1 MMLLLEVL
9 VLQNNKKQDL
19 NLVFLIILLYYYN
32 GGKMKKLFLSFF
44 IPFII
49 LLFLFFIKNIIIGD
63 NSILYGDA
71 QYQYY
76 QLLLDLKRIFEGNS
90 NLFYTFKV
98 GFGSAMLPTIA
109 YYLISPFNILVNFFS
124 FENMEYLFLL
134 LVLLKISLCGL
145 TMYIYL
151 NYNLKNKYTLLFST
165 AYALSSYIIV
175 NYFQIMWLDVYFL
188 APLILLGIDKIIK
201 EKKYLLYGITL
212 FLSILFNYY
221 MGYMCC
227 IFSVLY
233 FIYKYLLN
241 EKKDKKMIK
250 RFVIISILAGLMT
263 FFLHLP
269 HLLELIEINRT
280 SNKNYWFN
288 FNIIEVLSK
297 FFIGN
302 KAIIN
307 NEFYPH
313 LYIGLFNVILLFFYF
328 VNNNISKRE
337 KILSLLFLLILL
349 LSVIIVPLNNF
360 WHAFS
365 YPIGFN
371 FRYMFLF
378 NIVIISICLKS
389 FGNLKFIDKKW
400 YYVIFLI
407 ILILSNLIIFSRNLD
422 YLYVFINVFL
432 IMIYLFIFKIRN
444 KDTKI
449 LFCILVIAELFFNN
463 YIVLNGYSLAKR
475 YYIDG
480 RFNEKMNTINS
491 IKDNSFY
498 RMEFE
503 RKYAFNDPLNYGY
516 YGVTGWLSSSNV
528 NYDFYDRFGY
538 YTTINMAFY
547 NHFLVLDSL
556 FGIKYYEAIYELPYY
571 DLLKTNQISVFD
583 DVLYGISYQNS
594 YLYQNPYVLGL
605 GYMVDS
611 NIKNGFECT
620 NAFECQNEL
629 LKKMTGLDENVYKEN
644 KVSNEI
650 VITDNLDFYILVD
663 DEMEL
668 DKIVDFC
675 VDKVGCYELNFTSNR
690 SFFIKNTFDVGYKLK
705 VSANNDI
712 YIAYFDIDKFINHY
726 DILKNNQLNIT
737 SFKENHI
744 KGNINVKDNK
754 TLFLS
759 INYDADF
766 KILVDGKETNY
777 YKVLDNFIGLDLS
790 EGYHDIEI
798 KYEVKGFKLGLIISL
813 ISSILFI
820 IFIRRWENERN

>member
-1 MMLLLEVL
+1 MVNTM
-9 VLQNNKKQDL
+9 KKYFL
-19 NLVFLIILLYYYN
+19 SFLISLIILVFL
-32 GGKMKKLFLSFF
+32 FL
-44 IPFII
+44 
-49 LLFLFFIKNIIIGD
+49 IKNIIFGD

-76 QLLLDLKRIFEGNS
+76 QLLIDLKRIFEGNS

-175 NYFQIMWLDVYFL
+175 NYFQIMWLDVCFL
-188 APLILLGIDKIIK
+188 APILLLGIDKIIK

-233 FIYKYLLN
+233 FIYKYLLS
-241 EKKDKKMIK
+241 EKKDTKMIK

-269 HLLELIEINRT
+269 HLLELIDINRV

-302 KAIIN
+302 KATVN

-313 LYIGLFNVILLFFYF
+313 LYIGLFNIILLFFYF
-328 VNNNISKRE
+328 VNKNISKRE
-337 KILSLLFLLILL
+337 KTLSLIFLLILL
-349 LSVIIVPLNNF
+349 LSIVIVPLNNF

-378 NIVIISICLKS
+378 NIFIISICLKS
-389 FGNLKFIDKKW
+389 FENLEFIDKKW

-407 ILILSNLIIFSRNLD
+407 MLILSILIMFRRDLD
-422 YLYVFINVFL
+422 YLYIFISLVL
-432 IMIYLFIFKIRN
+432 ILIYLLVFQVRN

-449 LFCILVIAELFFNN
+449 LFSILVIAELFFNS
-463 YIVLNGYSLAKR
+463 YIFLDGYPLTKR

-480 RFNEKMNTINS
+480 RFEEKEKTINS
-491 IKDNSFY
+491 INNDSFY
-498 RMEFE
+498 RMEFQ
-503 RKYAFNDPLNYGY
+503 KKFAFNDPLNYGY

-538 YTTINMAFY
+538 YTTNNTAFY

-556 FGIKYYEAIYELPYY
+556 FGIKYYESLNELPYY
-571 DLLKTNQISVFD
+571 NLLKKDKVSVFD
-583 DVLYGISYQNS
+583 DVLYGISYQDS
-594 YLYQNPYVLGL
+594 YLYQNPYALSL

-611 NIKNGFECT
+611 DIKNSFECN

-629 LKKMTGLDENVYKEN
+629 LKKMTGLNEIVYKES
-644 KVSNEI
+644 KVNNQI
-650 VITDNLDFYILVD
+650 IIDDKLDFYLLVS
-663 DEMEL
+663 DEVRL
-668 DKIVDFC
+668 DGIVDFC
-675 VDKVGCYELNFTSNR
+675 IDKIGCYELNATANR
-690 SFFIKNTFDVGYKLK
+690 SMFIKNNFYLNDKLQ
-705 VSANNDI
+705 VNSNVDI
-712 YIAYFDIDKFINHY
+712 YMAYFDINKFINHY

-744 KGNINVKDNK
+744 KGNINVNDNK

-759 INYDADF
+759 INYDDDF
-766 KILVDGKETNY
+766 KILVDGKEANY
-777 YKVLDNFIGLDLS
+777 YKLLNNFIGLDLD
-790 EGYHDIEI
+790 EGNHDIEI
-798 KYEVKGFKLGLIISL
+798 KYEIKGAKLGIMISL

-820 IFIRRWENERN
+820 ICIRRWKYERN

>member
-1 MMLLLEVL
+1 MVNTM
-9 VLQNNKKQDL
+9 KKYFL
-19 NLVFLIILLYYYN
+19 SFLISLIILVFL
-32 GGKMKKLFLSFF
+32 FL
-44 IPFII
+44 
-49 LLFLFFIKNIIIGD
+49 IKNIIFGD

-76 QLLLDLKRIFEGNS
+76 QLLIDLKRIFEGNS

-175 NYFQIMWLDVYFL
+175 NYFQIMWLDVCFL
-188 APLILLGIDKIIK
+188 APILLLGIDKIIK

-233 FIYKYLLN
+233 FIYKYLLS
-241 EKKDKKMIK
+241 EKKDTKMIK

-269 HLLELIEINRT
+269 HLLELIDINRV

-302 KAIIN
+302 KATVN

-313 LYIGLFNVILLFFYF
+313 LYIGLFNIILLFFYF
-328 VNNNISKRE
+328 VNKNISKRE
-337 KILSLLFLLILL
+337 KTLSLIFLLILL
-349 LSVIIVPLNNF
+349 LSIVIVPLNNF

-378 NIVIISICLKS
+378 NIFIISICLKS
-389 FGNLKFIDKKW
+389 FENLEFIDKKW

-407 ILILSNLIIFSRNLD
+407 MLILSILIMFRRDLD
-422 YLYVFINVFL
+422 YLYIFISLVL
-432 IMIYLFIFKIRN
+432 ILIYLLVFQVRN

-449 LFCILVIAELFFNN
+449 LFSILVIAELFFNS
-463 YIVLNGYSLAKR
+463 YIFLDGYHLTKR

-480 RFNEKMNTINS
+480 RFEEKEKTINS
-491 IKDNSFY
+491 INNDSFY
-498 RMEFE
+498 RMEFQ
-503 RKYAFNDPLNYGY
+503 KKFAFNDPLNYGY

-538 YTTINMAFY
+538 YTTNNTAFY

-556 FGIKYYEAIYELPYY
+556 FGIKYYETIYELPYY
-571 DLLKTNQISVFD
+571 NLIRNNKISVFD
-583 DVLYGISYQNS
+583 DVLYGISYYDSN
-594 YLYQNPYVLGL
+594 LYQNPYALSL

-611 NIKNGFECT
+611 NIKNSFECE

-663 DEMEL
+663 DEVEL

-675 VDKVGCYELNFTSNR
+675 VDKVGCYELNATSNR
-690 SFFIKNTFDVGYKLK
+690 SFFIKNTFDVGDKLK
-705 VSANNDI
+705 VGTNADV
-712 YIAYFDIDKFINHY
+712 YMAYFDINNFIDHY
-726 DILKNNQLNIT
+726 NVLKNNQLNIT

-820 IFIRRWENERN
+820 IFIRRWKNERN

>member
-1 MMLLLEVL
+1 M
-9 VLQNNKKQDL
+9 KKYFL
-19 NLVFLIILLYYYN
+19 SFLIPLIILIF
-32 GGKMKKLFLSFF
+32 LFL
-44 IPFII
+44 
-49 LLFLFFIKNIIIGD
+49 IKNVIFGD
-63 NSILYGDA
+63 NSILYGDS

-76 QLLLDLKRIFEGNS
+76 QLLLDLKRVFEGNS

-109 YYLISPFNILVNFFS
+109 YYLVSPFNILVNFFS
-124 FENMEYLFLL
+124 LENMECLFLI
-134 LVLLKISLCGL
+134 LVLIKISLCGL

-151 NYNLKNKYTLLFST
+151 NYNFKNKYTLLFST

-212 FLSILFNYY
+212 FFSILFNYY

-233 FIYKYLLN
+233 FAYKYLLN

-250 RFVIISILAGLMT
+250 RFVIVSILAGLMT

-269 HLLELIEINRT
+269 HLLELLEINRV
-280 SNKNYWFN
+280 SNKDYLFN
-288 FNIIEVLSK
+288 FNIIGVLSK

-302 KAIIN
+302 KATVN
-307 NEFYPH
+307 NDFYPY

-328 VNNNISKRE
+328 VNKNISKRE
-337 KILSLLFLLILL
+337 KILSSVFLLILL

-389 FGNLKFIDKKW
+389 FINIKFVDKKW

-407 ILILSNLIIFSRNLD
+407 MLILSILIMYRRDLD
-422 YLYVFINVFL
+422 YSYIFISLFL

-444 KDTKI
+444 KDAKI
-449 LFCILVIAELFFNN
+449 LFSILVIAELFFNS
-463 YIVLNGYSLAKR
+463 YIFLDGYHLTKR
-475 YYIDG
+475 YYIEG
-480 RFNEKMNTINS
+480 RFEEKEKTINS
-491 IKDNSFY
+491 INDDSFY
-498 RMEFE
+498 RMEFQ
-503 RKYAFNDPLNYGY
+503 KKFAFNDPLNYNY

-528 NYDFYDRFGY
+528 NYEFYDRFGY
-538 YTTINMAFY
+538 YTTNNTAFY

-556 FGIKYYEAIYELPYY
+556 FGIKYYESLNELPYY
-571 DLLKTNQISVFD
+571 NLLKKDKVSVFD
-583 DVLYGISYQNS
+583 DVLYGISYQDS
-594 YLYQNPYVLGL
+594 YLYQNPYALSL

-611 NIKNGFECT
+611 DIKNSFECN

-629 LKKMTGLDENVYKEN
+629 LKKMTGLNEIVYKES
-644 KVSNEI
+644 KVNNQI
-650 VITDNLDFYILVD
+650 IIDDKLDFYLLVS
-663 DEMEL
+663 DEVRL
-668 DKIVDFC
+668 DGIVDFC
-675 VDKVGCYELNFTSNR
+675 IDKIGCYELNATANR
-690 SFFIKNTFDVGYKLK
+690 SMFIKNNFYLNDKLQ
-705 VSANNDI
+705 VNSNVDI
-712 YIAYFDIDKFINHY
+712 YMAYFDINKFINHY

-744 KGNINVKDNK
+744 KGNINVNDNK

-759 INYDADF
+759 INYDDDF
-766 KILVDGKETNY
+766 KILVDGKEANY
-777 YKVLDNFIGLDLS
+777 YKLLNNFIGLDLD
-790 EGYHDIEI
+790 EGNHDIEI
-798 KYEVKGFKLGLIISL
+798 KYEIKGAKLGIMISL
-813 ISSILFI
+813 ISSALFVI
-820 IFIRRWENERN
+820 CIRRWKYERN

>member
-1 MMLLLEVL
+1 M
-9 VLQNNKKQDL
+9 KKYFL
-19 NLVFLIILLYYYN
+19 SFLISLIILVFL
-32 GGKMKKLFLSFF
+32 FL
-44 IPFII
+44 
-49 LLFLFFIKNIIIGD
+49 IKNIIFGD

-76 QLLLDLKRIFEGNS
+76 QLLIDLKRIFEGNS

-175 NYFQIMWLDVYFL
+175 NYFQIMWLDVCFL
-188 APLILLGIDKIIK
+188 APILLLGIDKIIK

-233 FIYKYLLN
+233 FIYKYLLS
-241 EKKDKKMIK
+241 EKKDTKMIK

-269 HLLELIEINRT
+269 HLLELIDINRV

-302 KAIIN
+302 KATVN

-313 LYIGLFNVILLFFYF
+313 LYIGLFNIILLFFYF
-328 VNNNISKRE
+328 VNKNISKRE
-337 KILSLLFLLILL
+337 KTLSLIFLLILL
-349 LSVIIVPLNNF
+349 LSIVIVPLNNF

-378 NIVIISICLKS
+378 NIFIISICLKS
-389 FGNLKFIDKKW
+389 FENLEFIDKKW

-407 ILILSNLIIFSRNLD
+407 MLILSILIMFRRDLD
-422 YLYVFINVFL
+422 YLYIFISLVL
-432 IMIYLFIFKIRN
+432 ILIYLLVFQVRN

-449 LFCILVIAELFFNN
+449 LFSILVIAELFFNS
-463 YIVLNGYSLAKR
+463 YIFLDGYPLTKR

-480 RFNEKMNTINS
+480 RFEEKEKTINS
-491 IKDNSFY
+491 INNDSFY
-498 RMEFE
+498 RMEFQ
-503 RKYAFNDPLNYGY
+503 KKFAFNDPLNYGY

-538 YTTINMAFY
+538 YTTNNTAFY

-556 FGIKYYEAIYELPYY
+556 FGIKYYESLNELPYY
-571 DLLKTNQISVFD
+571 NLLKKDKVSVFD
-583 DVLYGISYQNS
+583 DVLYGISYQDS
-594 YLYQNPYVLGL
+594 YLYQNPYALSL

-611 NIKNGFECT
+611 DIKNSFECN

-629 LKKMTGLDENVYKEN
+629 LKKMTGLNEIVYKES
-644 KVSNEI
+644 KVNNQI
-650 VITDNLDFYILVD
+650 IIDDKLDFYLLVS
-663 DEMEL
+663 DEVRL
-668 DKIVDFC
+668 DGIVDFC
-675 VDKVGCYELNFTSNR
+675 IDKIGCYELNATANR
-690 SFFIKNTFDVGYKLK
+690 SMFIKNNFYLNDKLQ
-705 VSANNDI
+705 VNSNVDI
-712 YIAYFDIDKFINHY
+712 YMAYFDINKFINHY

-744 KGNINVKDNK
+744 KGNINVNDNK

-759 INYDADF
+759 INYDDDF
-766 KILVDGKETNY
+766 KILVDGKEANY
-777 YKVLDNFIGLDLS
+777 YKLLNNFIGLDLD
-790 EGYHDIEI
+790 EGNHDIEI
-798 KYEVKGFKLGLIISL
+798 KYEIKGAKLGIMISL

-820 IFIRRWENERN
+820 ICIRRWKYERN